1 MGWLSPRQAK
11 DSDGLYRFFGGSLPD
26 PEFPASNF
34 LTHVG
39 EGYDKSE
46 LVFRCINEGATS
58 LPEGTLRVYDAL
70 GRRGEPLQDHPLRT
84 LLSAPNPLLTEF
96 ELFEVT
102 ALHLDLAGNAFWEIV
117 RDRAGRVSELWP
129 LRPDKVHLKRG
140 VHQLS
145 YGYVVGSKIVPV
157 EAVHFRLPSPVDPL
171 VGTPPMRSALRM
183 TAVDNQATSFVKALL
198 GNSAI
203 PGVVVTMGDL
213 ETVLDD
219 EVTRRLSEKWKA
231 RFGGRRRGEPA
242 FLQTGMDV
250 KQIGLNLKDLEF
262 PDLRG
267 VAESRICMAFE
278 TPPML
283 VGAKVGLEHATYS
296 NMGEA
301 RKSFWEQKI
310 MPRQR
315 RIRDTIALQLLPLV
329 DPGGRGRR
337 KVSLRWD
344 NSEVTALRES
354 EESRWT
360 RATEGLRAG
369 GMTVNDWRREV
380 GLPDVT
386 GGDVFLVPSGVIA
399 TRDVQGVNELVDA
412 QDATPASESAAGK
425 AIEPRET
432 KASSPLRDQAE
443 RTHEK
448 TLRDYFEARR
458 GDVAATVGG
467 KAALVNQGQW
477 DADLTERLYKVG
489 LAAATAAGVSVSAD
503 YDRARTENYQY
514 KRAQGIASDMNTA
527 LVAAATAALLADDP
541 EQAITDL
548 FAEYANVK
556 AVAYAVTLAT
566 TALGWGAT
574 EAGRQATQAG
584 RKATKTWRTGPRPR
598 EAHAAMDGETVGADE
613 PFSNGMH
620 YPGDGR
626 NPDEVAGCNCSV
638 TVNIE

>member
-1 MGWLSPRQAK
+1 MGWLSPEAAARK
-11 DSDGLYRFFGGSLPD
+11 DGDGLFRFFGGSLPD
-26 PEFPASNF
+26 PEFPASHF
-34 LTHVG
+34 LSHVA

-70 GRRGEPLQDHPLRT
+70 GRRGEPLQEHPLRT

-96 ELFEVT
+96 ELFEV
-102 ALHLDLAGNAFWEIV
+102 AGQHLDLAGNAFWEVV
-117 RDRAGRVSELWP
+117 RDRGGRVVELWP
-129 LRPDKVHLKRG
+129 LRPDKVRMARRG
-140 VHQLS
+140 HSVS
-145 YGYVVGSKIVPV
+145 YGYVVGSNVLPV
-157 EAVHFRLPSPVDPL
+157 EVVHFRLPSPTDPL
-171 VGTPPMRSALRM
+171 VGTPPMRAALRM

-203 PGVVVTMGDL
+203 PGVVVTMGAL
-213 ETVLDD
+213 ETVLDE

-267 VAESRICMAFE
+267 VSESRICMAFE

-283 VGAKVGLEHATYS
+283 VGAKVGLEHSTYS
-296 NMGEA
+296 NMTEA

-315 RIRDTIALQLLPLV
+315 RMRDTIAAQLLPLV

-344 NSEVTALRES
+344 NSEVVALRES

-399 TRDVQGVNELVDA
+399 TRDVRGVNELLN
-412 QDATPASESAAGK
+412 QPAAAVEGSKSAK
-425 AIEPRET
+425 AIEA
-432 KASSPLRDQAE
+432 KAVTIRATAE
-443 RTHEK
+443 REHQE
-448 TLRDYFEARR
+448 TLSEYFEARR
-458 GDVAATVGG
+458 ADVLATIGG
-467 KAALVNQGQW
+467 KAALINRDRW
-477 DADLTERLYKVG
+477 DAELTERLYRAG
-489 LAAATAAGVSVSAD
+489 ISAATSAGAEAWAD
-503 YDRARTENYQY
+503 YDQARTESYQF
-514 KRAQGIASDMNTA
+514 KRAQGIAEDLNAKLDDEAQSA
-527 LVAAATAALLADDP
+527 IVAADPAEAVNGLFDDRAARLDVLVMS
-541 EQAITDL
+541 L
-548 FAEYANVK
+548 V
-556 AVAYAVTLAT
+556 T

-574 EAGRQATQAG
+574 EAGRQAARAG
-584 RKATKTWRTGPRPR
+584 KRSTKTWVTGVNARPT
-598 EAHAAMDGETVGADE
+598 HAAMDGETVEIDDI
-613 PFSNGMH
+613 FSNGMRH
-620 YPGDGR
+620 PGDSSD
-626 NPDEVAGCNCSV
+626 PDEVAGCNCSV
-638 TVNIE
+638 RVTVK